1 MNFSVVLDRDSL
13 SVTLI
18 GDVDCFFLL
27 AGAADNFLI
36 GEGFLAVCFI
46 GEGFLAV
53 CFTGEGFLA
62 VCFTGEAFLE
72 TAETAFATDALAG
85 EGFAEALAGETL
97 LFITTSLRPA
107 AVDFAGDLEGDL
119 EATDDFFTDLGF
131 SSTITASNEI
141 GIAKPRPG
149 LSN

>member
-18 GDVDCFFLL
+18 GDVDCLFLL
-27 AGAADNFLI
+27 AGAADDFLI

-53 CFTGEGFLA
+53 CFTGE
-62 VCFTGEAFLE
+62 AFLE
-72 TAETAFATDALAG
+72 TAVTAFATDALTG

-97 LFITTSLRPA
+97 LFIMTSLRPA
-107 AVDFAGDLEGDL
+107 AFDFAGDLEGDL

-149 LSN
+149 LSY